1 MRKISIAEFRRS
13 LPVGTEVSSII
24 LYSAPAALPTV
35 GATIMAHSWVGA
47 STERKIVKQGNY
59 EMALTIGRRAGSETV
74 NETVSYRQ
82 YNKGGTA
89 FTDDDGTFW
98 IYDHNADDGDW
109 DVPVN
114 AYRIKK

>member
-13 LPVGTEVSSII
+13 LTVGTEVSSII
-24 LYSAPAALPTV
+24 LYTAPAELPTV

-47 STERKIVKQGNY
+47 STERKIVKQSSY

-98 IYDHNADDGDW
+98 IHDDLDGDW

>member
-24 LYSAPAALPTV
+24 LHVAPSELPTV

-47 STERKIVKQGNY
+47 STERKIVKQGSY
-59 EMALTIGRRAGSETV
+59 EMQITVGRRAGSETV
-74 NETVSYRQ
+74 NETASYRQ

-98 IYDHNADDGDW
+98 IYDDLDGDW